1 MKRTTL
7 AILTL
12 ALSGAAFGDDM
23 HDMDKMKPG
32 MSGSGMQ
39 GMEKKDRAMGGMK
52 GMEKERGGMQMNAP
66 AGELAD
72 GEVRKV
78 DREAGKLTL
87 RHGPIASL
95 DMPAMTMVYRV
106 KDASALEHLSVGDK
120 VKFAA
125 EKTDAGYTV
134 TRIERAN

>member
-1 MKRTTL
+1 
-7 AILTL
+7 
-12 ALSGAAFGDDM
+12 
-23 HDMDKMKPG
+23 
-32 MSGSGMQ
+32 
-39 GMEKKDRAMGGMK
+39 MEKQH
-52 GMEKERGGMQMNAP
+52 GGMQMNQA

-95 DMPAMTMVYRV
+95 EMPTMTMVYGV
-106 KDASALEHLSVGDK
+106 KDPAVLEHLRVGDK

-134 TRIERAN
+134 TRVERAP